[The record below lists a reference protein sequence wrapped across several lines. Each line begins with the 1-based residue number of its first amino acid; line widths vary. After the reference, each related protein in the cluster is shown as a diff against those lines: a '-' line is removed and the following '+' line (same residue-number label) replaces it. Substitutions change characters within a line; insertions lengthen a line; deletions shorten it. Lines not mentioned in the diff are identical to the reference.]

1 MDSGTLTFEGYKL
14 SPNGTTRRA
23 IYYGPEEVVTERIE
37 LSSISSLS
45 SFSSVI
51 GEISEID
58 AKPCLGDE
66 VSVKWSAAVKWKHPR
81 ARCHD
86 GFRDDDIYR
95 VKVVGISIKNGNLF
109 YECQWQDQGWYENI
123 HNIIAPESYIS
134 TAVEN
139 DE

>member
-1 MDSGTLTFEGYKL
+1 MDSETLTFEGYKL

-23 IYYGPEEVVTERIE
+23 IYYGPEESVTERMDF
-37 LSSISSLS
+37 SSISSLS

-58 AKPCLGDE
+58 AKPRLGDE
-66 VSVKWSAAVKWKHPR
+66 VNVKWCDVVKWKHPR
-81 ARCHD
+81 AKGHCV
-86 GFRDDDIYR
+86 FRDDDIHR
-95 VKVVGISIKNGNLF
+95 VQVVGISLKGGNLF
-109 YECQWQDQGWYENI
+109 YECQWQEQGWYENI
-123 HNIIAPESYIS
+123 HNIIAPESNIS